1 MCLWKTYVL
10 IWSFSMNDNVS
21 CFYDEIAQLI
31 TKSESILENYIMPQA
46 ISSLLQYMISVLKIF
61 QHTGLTDTNY
71 D

>member
-1 MCLWKTYVL
+1 
-10 IWSFSMNDNVS
+10 MNDNVS
-21 CFYDEIAQLI
+21 CFYDEIAKLI
-31 TKSESILENYIMPQA
+31 TQSESILENYIMPQA

>member
-1 MCLWKTYVL
+1 
-10 IWSFSMNDNVS
+10 MNDNVS
-21 CFYDEIAQLI
+21 CFYDEIAKLI
-31 TKSESILENYIMPQA
+31 TQSELILENYIMPQA

>member
-1 MCLWKTYVL
+1 
-10 IWSFSMNDNVS
+10 MNDDAF
-21 CFYDEIAQLI
+21 CFYDDVAKLI
-31 TKSESILENYIMPQA
+31 THAELMLQNHIMPQA